1 MLAMRDKGICFAPLL
16 FGGGTPRRGSCSGR
30 FTGFGD
36 QLAAAISGGDI
47 KTITRYYADPAQPN
61 LGDIRVSELL

>member
-1 MLAMRDKGICFAPLL
+1 MGVV
-16 FGGGTPRRGSCSGR
+16 FGTIYWLWRS
-30 FTGFGD
+30 
-36 QLAAAISGGDI
+36 ASGGDI